1 MNPFNEKPMKLED
14 QLQDWKRL
22 YPKAYDKNEISPYS
36 KTRVILMNG
45 TEFEANWFSHQF
57 ARHTDNDELRRD
69 LALCRE
75 AEKQQQLKLSLLK
88 PKNESVLEH
97 TIGYEQLAVDLT
109 AELAARAEDCNVKK
123 ALDFALLEDFDHLYR
138 YADLLE
144 MEQKIHAENLVG
156 KYTEIMPGRPTVSH
170 HRYPKDNVR
179 TPINVKTAEPFTVL
193 SAMIITAAEQQTMNY
208 YMNVATFAKTELAR
222 RLYQEIALVEE
233 EHVTQ
238 YESLNDPDATWL
250 EMLLCHEYAEC
261 YLYYS
266 CYMTES
272 DAYLKKLWEE
282 YFGFEIAHLHK
293 AAELLRKYE
302 HKDWQQVL
310 KSGEFPQPLSLHE
323 NIDYVRGILSSTAQ
337 YTSVRNDYKNVD
349 ELDKNADFFRF
360 QRLTNK
366 NVENAPSHKVIE
378 KHVSLYGA
386 DYRFQKKASPVPAL
400 RSRKKDD
407 LTVGRVAG
415 GGGIG
420 RFFLQRTGRRRDK
433 IPPGAFFCKK
443 QKIILPKIFVFSLRF
458 A

>member
-1 MNPFNEKPMKLED
+1 MNPFNEKTMKLED

-170 HRYPKDNVR
+170 
-179 TPINVKTAEPFTVL
+179 
-193 SAMIITAAEQQTMNY
+193 
-208 YMNVATFAKTELAR
+208 
-222 RLYQEIALVEE
+222 
-233 EHVTQ
+233 
-238 YESLNDPDATWL
+238 
-250 EMLLCHEYAEC
+250 
-261 YLYYS
+261 
-266 CYMTES
+266 
-272 DAYLKKLWEE
+272 
-282 YFGFEIAHLHK
+282 
-293 AAELLRKYE
+293 
-302 HKDWQQVL
+302 
-310 KSGEFPQPLSLHE
+310 LSLIHISE
-323 NIDYVRGILSSTAQ
+323 PTRRVDGSRMPSSA
-337 YTSVRNDYKNVD
+337 
-349 ELDKNADFFRF
+349 
-360 QRLTNK
+360 
-366 NVENAPSHKVIE
+366 
-378 KHVSLYGA
+378 
-386 DYRFQKKASPVPAL
+386 
-400 RSRKKDD
+400 
-407 LTVGRVAG
+407 
-415 GGGIG
+415 
-420 RFFLQRTGRRRDK
+420 
-433 IPPGAFFCKK
+433 
-443 QKIILPKIFVFSLRF
+443 
-458 A
+458 